1 MINELRSQE
10 RAIRIQTTASVL
22 QQMIAEMEQAK
33 LEVTKRST
41 EELQS
46 MLDTL
51 NLEFSQLC
59 LTGNEEQRL
68 MTLLAD
74 SSDRIHTLF
83 HGAAEQ
89 DQLFQQL
96 LSSVAQTLE
105 R

>member
-10 RAIRIQTTASVL
+10 RALLQTTANVL

-41 EELQS
+41 EELQA

-51 NLEFSQLC
+51 NVEFSQLC
-59 LTGNEEQRL
+59 LTGSEEKRL
-68 MTLLAD
+68 MTLLAE

-83 HGAAEQ
+83 RSAAEQ
-89 DQLFQQL
+89 DQLFQHL